1 MQDKQKQNREKN
13 FIEVE
18 DLMDY
23 LNEESKERQKQKI
36 IIKDYSEV
44 KDLNEHVNDRPRDE
58 ELNK

>member
-1 MQDKQKQNREKN
+1 MQDKQKQNREIN

>member
-1 MQDKQKQNREKN
+1 
-13 FIEVE
+13 
-18 DLMDY
+18 MDY